1 MERKKSAFDGR
12 DRMITVHRTRKCGA
26 HLAGARTG
34 RQSRA
39 PTNLHGEARRVVLVY
54 ADFSLRGGAALLRLM
69 ARPLPPESR
78 LRHSVTTPHT
88 TDSARC

>member
-1 MERKKSAFDGR
+1 MRRAPR
-12 DRMITVHRTRKCGA
+12 WRA
-26 HLAGARTG
+26 NG

-39 PTNLHGEARRVVLVY
+39 PTNLDGEVRRVVLVY
-54 ADFSLRGGAALLRLM
+54 ADFSLRGGVALLRLM